1 MRDEICT
8 SKEAALVDIRDV
20 RINRELPQEERVKSF
35 VEQIRNPYCFKVGP
49 VVVNV
54 SFSDSGATLNDR
66 FVELLSIM

>member
-35 VEQIRNPYCFKVGP
+35 VEQIKNPYCFKVGP